1 MILLEL
7 VLELELVLVPELKFC
22 FHIIFKLVNGAQMGF
37 STDAIH
43 AGQKPDPVTGAV
55 ITPIY
60 QTSTYAQEELGKHK
74 GYEYGRTQN
83 LTRESLE
90 KNIAVLEKGKFGI
103 AFSSGVAATQALMSL
118 VKAGDH
124 VIVSNNVYGG
134 TYRLFELVMTDY
146 GINFS
151 WVNTSKL
158 ENIKD
163 AIKEN
168 TKMVFLETPTNPM
181 LNITDLTGAAGICRK
196 NNLISIVD
204 NTFMSPYFQ
213 NPLTMGIDIVLHSST
228 KYINGHSDVI
238 GGILI
243 TNDDKIHNRL
253 RYIQN
258 AAGAIPSPFD
268 CWLVLRSTKT
278 LAVRMERHNKNA
290 VELAEFLNK
299 SDFIKKVFY
308 PGLKSHPQYELAKK
322 QMRGFGGMVS
332 VELKDM
338 ETTKKLL
345 KNVKIFTLGES
356 LGGVESLIS
365 HPASMTH
372 ASVPKDEREKLGVT
386 DTLVR
391 FSVGIEDIEDLIA
404 DIKQSIL

>member
-1 MILLEL
+1 
-7 VLELELVLVPELKFC
+7 
-22 FHIIFKLVNGAQMGF
+22 MGF

-90 KNIAVLEKGKFGI
+90 KNIAVLEKGKYGI

-134 TYRLFELVMTDY
+134 TYRLFELVMTGY

-158 ENIKD
+158 ENIED

-168 TKMVFLETPTNPM
+168 TKLVFLETPTNPM
-181 LNITDLTGAAGICRK
+181 LNLTDLSGAAEICKRHK
-196 NNLISIVD
+196 LISITD

-213 NPLTMGIDIVLHSST
+213 NPLTLGIDIVLHSST

-238 GGILI
+238 GGIVV
-243 TNDDKIHNRL
+243 TNDEKTHDRL

-278 LAVRMERHNKNA
+278 LAVRMEQHNKNA
-290 VELAEFLNK
+290 AGLAEFLSK
-299 SDFIKKVFY
+299 SDFVKKVYY
-308 PGLKSHPQYELAKK
+308 PGLSSHPQHELAKK

-332 VELKDM
+332 AELKDM

-345 KNVKIFTLGES
+345 KNVKVFTLGES

-372 ASVPKDEREKLGVT
+372 ASVPKEEREKLGVT

-404 DIKQSIL
+404 DIKQAIL

>member
-1 MILLEL
+1 
-7 VLELELVLVPELKFC
+7 
-22 FHIIFKLVNGAQMGF
+22 MGF

-43 AGQKPDPVTGAV
+43 AGQRPDPVTGAV

-60 QTSTYAQEELGKHK
+60 QTSTYAQEELGRHK

-90 KNIAVLEKGKFGI
+90 KNIAVLEKGKYGI

-124 VIVSNNVYGG
+124 IIASNNVYGG
-134 TYRLFELVMTDY
+134 TYRLFELVMTGY

-151 WVNTSKL
+151 WVDTSKI
-158 ENIKD
+158 ENIEK
-163 AIKEN
+163 AVREN
-168 TKMVFLETPTNPM
+168 TKMLFLETPTNPM
-181 LNITDLTGAAGICRK
+181 LKLTDLTGAAEVCK
-196 NNLISIVD
+196 KLNLISIVD

-213 NPLTMGIDIVLHSST
+213 NPLTMGIDVVLHSST

-243 TNDDKIHNRL
+243 TSDDKIHDRL

-258 AAGAIPSPFD
+258 AAGAVPSPFD

-278 LAVRMERHNKNA
+278 LAIRMERHNKNA
-290 VELAEFLNK
+290 IELAEFLSK
-299 SDFIKKVFY
+299 SDFVNKVYY
-308 PGLKSHPQYELAKK
+308 PGLASHSQHELAKK

-332 VELKDM
+332 AELTDM

-345 KNVKIFTLGES
+345 KNVKVFTLGES

-372 ASVPKDEREKLGVT
+372 ASVPKEDREKLGIT

-391 FSVGIEDIEDLIA
+391 FSVGIEDVEDLIE
-404 DIKQSIL
+404 DITQSIL

>member
-1 MILLEL
+1 
-7 VLELELVLVPELKFC
+7 
-22 FHIIFKLVNGAQMGF
+22 MGF

-43 AGQKPDPVTGAV
+43 AGQRPDPVTGAV

-60 QTSTYAQEELGKHK
+60 QTSTYAQDELGKHK

-134 TYRLFELVMTDY
+134 TYRLFELVMKDY
-146 GINFS
+146 GISFS
-151 WVNTSKL
+151 WVNTSELKNI
-158 ENIKD
+158 ENAVQK
-163 AIKEN
+163 N

-181 LNITDLTGAAGICRK
+181 LNLTDLAGAAEICK
-196 NNLISIVD
+196 KHNLVSITD

-213 NPLTMGIDIVLHSST
+213 NPLTLGIDIVLHSST

-238 GGILI
+238 GGIVI
-243 TNDDKIHNRL
+243 TSDEKIHDRL

-258 AAGAIPSPFD
+258 AAGAVPSPFD

-290 VELAEFLNK
+290 IELADYLVK
-299 SDFIKKVFY
+299 SSFVKKVYY
-308 PGLKSHPQYELAKK
+308 PGLASHPQHHLAKK
-322 QMRGFGGMVS
+322 QMHGFGGMVS
-332 VELKDM
+332 AEMKDI
-338 ETTKKLL
+338 ETSKNLL
-345 KNVKIFTLGES
+345 KNVKVFTLGES

-372 ASVPKDEREKLGVT
+372 ASVPKEDREKLGVT

-391 FSVGIEDIEDLIA
+391 FSVGIEDIEDLIM
-404 DIKQSIL
+404 DIEQSLIHS

>member
-1 MILLEL
+1 
-7 VLELELVLVPELKFC
+7 
-22 FHIIFKLVNGAQMGF
+22 MGF

-134 TYRLFELVMTDY
+134 TYRLFELVMTGY
-146 GINFS
+146 GIKFS
-151 WVNTSKL
+151 WVNTSNP
-158 ENIKD
+158 ENIEH
-163 AIKEN
+163 AVREN
-168 TKMVFLETPTNPM
+168 TKIVFLETPTNPM
-181 LNITDLTGAAGICRK
+181 LNLTDLSAASEICK
-196 NNLISIVD
+196 KHKLISIAD

-213 NPLTMGIDIVLHSST
+213 NPLTLGIDIVLHSST

-238 GGILI
+238 GGIVV
-243 TNDDKIHNRL
+243 TNDEKIHDRL

-278 LAVRMERHNKNA
+278 LAVRMERHNRNA
-290 VELAEFLNK
+290 VELAKFLTK
-299 SDFIKKVFY
+299 SDFTKKVYY
-308 PGLKSHPQYELAKK
+308 PGLTSHPQHELAKK

-332 VELKDM
+332 VELKDI
-338 ETTKKLL
+338 ETTRKLL
-345 KNVKIFTLGES
+345 KNVKVFTLGES

-365 HPASMTH
+365 HPLSMTH
-372 ASVPKDEREKLGVT
+372 ASVPKEEREKLGIT
-386 DTLVR
+386 ETLVR
-391 FSVGIEDIEDLIA
+391 FSVGIEDIEDLIT
-404 DIKQSIL
+404 DIKQAIS